1 VLWGGAFF
9 LQPVLRLAL
18 NVPTIMAGRMDDRK
32 VRMVR
37 LCAMGVTSLQ
47 SNFHS
52 ASAAAHASSASVMQA
67 GAKSN
72 LLVLRVRDQSSCGGT
87 VHYVC
92 EFLFTS
98 VACMTFVAL
107 GRLLLFVA

>member
-9 LQPVLRLAL
+9 VQPVLRLAL
-18 NVPTIMAGRMDDRK
+18 HVPTMMAGRMDDRK
-32 VRMVR
+32 VCMVR

-47 SNFHS
+47 SNFRS

-72 LLVLRVRDQSSCGGT
+72 LLVLMVRDQSSCGGT